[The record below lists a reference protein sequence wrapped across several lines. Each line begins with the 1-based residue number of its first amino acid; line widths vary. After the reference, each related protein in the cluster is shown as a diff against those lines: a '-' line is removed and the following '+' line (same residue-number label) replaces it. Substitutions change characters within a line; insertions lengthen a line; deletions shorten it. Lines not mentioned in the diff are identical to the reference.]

1 MTRDSK
7 VRYLSG
13 NPMTKR
19 EASRWI
25 RIGIELTVIDAAT
38 DRPIQQQEGLI
49 SIVGPNWTGLAILH
63 DGIVIKL
70 Q

>member
-1 MTRDSK
+1 
-7 VRYLSG
+7 
-13 NPMTKR
+13 MTKR